1 LEQLARFRGGGHAAI
16 TQEGKSLR
24 LKGKVAVVTGAGS
37 GIGRAIAVR
46 LASEGAQVAIAE
58 LEEATGEATAE
69 RIRGAGGNAVSIPT
83 DVSRS
88 DSVAA
93 LFTRLD
99 ALQWVPEILVNN
111 AGNAAPSTPTHDVT
125 DEAWD
130 AIVRV
135 HLNGTFY
142 GTREALRRMLP
153 RGRGVLINIGSVLGM
168 RGLPGG
174 AAYTAAKGAIAAFTK
189 GLAREVAESGIR
201 VNCIAPGWIETPI
214 LDNVDAGG
222 RERLAKSI
230 PMGRLGT
237 PDEIATVA
245 AFLASDEASYLT
257 GQVISPNG
265 GWYT

>member
-1 LEQLARFRGGGHAAI
+1 LANSV
-16 TQEGKSLR
+16 EGKP
-24 LKGKVAVVTGAGS
+24 LKLAGKVAVVTGAGS

-46 LASEGAQVAIAE
+46 LAAEGAHVAIAE
-58 LEEATGEATAE
+58 LNAATGEETAAL
-69 RIRGAGGNAVSIPT
+69 IRSKGGNALSIPT

-93 LFTRLD
+93 LFARLD
-99 ALQWVPEILVNN
+99 DLAWVSEIVVNN
-111 AGNAAPSTPTHDVT
+111 AGNAAPNTPTHEVSD
-125 DEAWD
+125 DAWD

-153 RGRGVLINIGSVLGM
+153 RGRGVIINFGSVLGL

-174 AAYTAAKGAIAAFTK
+174 AAYTACKGAIASLTK
-189 GLAREVAESGIR
+189 GVAREVAKEGIR

-214 LDNVDAGG
+214 LDNVAAGG
-222 RERLAKSI
+222 RERLAQSI

-237 PDEIATVA
+237 PEEIAAVA

>member
-1 LEQLARFRGGGHAAI
+1 M
-16 TQEGKSLR
+16 
-24 LKGKVAVVTGAGS
+24 
-37 GIGRAIAVR
+37 R
-46 LASEGAQVAIAE
+46 LAAEGARVAIAE
-58 LEEATGEATAE
+58 LNEATGEETAE
-69 RIRGAGGNAVSIPT
+69 LIRGKTGDAVSIPT
-83 DVSRS
+83 DVGRS

-93 LFTRLD
+93 LFSRLD
-99 ALQWVPEILVNN
+99 ALPWVPEILVNN
-111 AGNAAPSTPTHDVT
+111 AGNAAPGMPTHEVS

-153 RGRGVLINIGSVLGM
+153 RGRGVIINIGSVLGL

-174 AAYTAAKGAIAAFTK
+174 AAYTASKGAIAALTK
-189 GLAREVAESGIR
+189 GLAREFAEAGIR

-214 LDNVDAGG
+214 LDNVAAGG
-222 RERLAKSI
+222 RERLVKSI

-237 PDEIATVA
+237 PEEIAAVA

-257 GQVISPNG
+257 GQIISPNG

>member
-1 LEQLARFRGGGHAAI
+1 VSPEFEQREDEA
-16 TQEGKSLR
+16 LR
-24 LKGKVAVVTGAGS
+24 LEGKVAVVTGAGS

-46 LASEGAQVAIAE
+46 LAAEGARVAIAE
-58 LEEATGEATAE
+58 LNEAVGQETAAL
-69 RIRGAGGNAVSIPT
+69 IQKKGANAVSIPT

-93 LFTRLD
+93 LFSRLD
-99 ALQWVPEILVNN
+99 GLGWQPDILVNN
-111 AGNAAPSTPTHDVT
+111 AGNAAPDTPTHQVS

-130 AIVRV
+130 AIVHV

-153 RGRGVLINIGSVLGM
+153 RGRGVIINFGSVVGL

-174 AAYTAAKGAIAAFTK
+174 AAYTAAKGAIASLTK
-189 GLAREVAESGIR
+189 GVAREVAKDGIR
-201 VNCIAPGWIETPI
+201 VNCIAPGWIETSM
-214 LDNVDAGG
+214 LDNLAAGA
-222 RERLAKSI
+222 RERLAQSI

-237 PDEIATVA
+237 PDEIAAVA
-245 AFLASDEASYLT
+245 VFLASDEARYVT
-257 GQVISPNG
+257 GQIISPNG

>member
-1 LEQLARFRGGGHAAI
+1 VKLG
-16 TQEGKSLR
+16 
-24 LKGKVAVVTGAGS
+24 GKVAVVTGGGS

-46 LASEGAQVAIAE
+46 FAAEGARVVIAE
-58 LEEATGEATAE
+58 ISAAAGEETAGL
-69 RIRGAGGNAVSIPT
+69 IQTNGTTAVSIPT

-93 LFTRLD
+93 LFARLD
-99 ALQWVPEILVNN
+99 ALEWAPEILVNN
-111 AGNAAPSTPTHDVT
+111 AGNAVPSTPVHEVS

-130 AIVRV
+130 AIVHV

-142 GTREALRRMLP
+142 GTREALKRMLP
-153 RGRGVLINIGSVLGM
+153 RGRGSIINFGSVVGL

-174 AAYTAAKGAIAAFTK
+174 AAYTAGKGAIAAMTK
-189 GLAREVAESGIR
+189 GVAREVAKAGIR

-214 LDNVDAGG
+214 LTNLDQDS
-222 RERLAKSI
+222 RDRLLQSI

-237 PDEIATVA
+237 PEEIAAVA
-245 AFLASDEASYLT
+245 VFLASDEASYMT
-257 GQVISPNG
+257 GQIISPNG

>member
-1 LEQLARFRGGGHAAI
+1 MALKLA
-16 TQEGKSLR
+16 
-24 LKGKVAVVTGAGS
+24 GKVAIVTGAGS
-37 GIGRAIAVR
+37 GIGRAIALR
-46 LASEGAQVAIAE
+46 YAAEGARVVIAE
-58 LEEATGEATAE
+58 ISEAAGSETAALIKE
-69 RIRGAGGNAVSIPT
+69 SGAEAVSIPT

-93 LFTRLD
+93 LFARLD
-99 ALQWVPEILVNN
+99 AREWAPDILVNN
-111 AGNAAPSTPTHDVT
+111 AGNAAPTTPTHEVS

-130 AIVRV
+130 AIVHV

-142 GTREALRRMLP
+142 GTREALKRMLP
-153 RGRGVLINIGSVLGM
+153 RGRGSIINFGSVVGL

-174 AAYTAAKGAIAAFTK
+174 AAYTASKGAIAAMTK
-189 GLAREVAESGIR
+189 GVAREVAKAGIR

-214 LDNVDAGG
+214 LTNLDQDS
-222 RERLAKSI
+222 RERLAQSI

-237 PDEIATVA
+237 PEEIAAVA
-245 AFLASDEASYLT
+245 VFLASDEASYMT

>member
-1 LEQLARFRGGGHAAI
+1 VEA
-16 TQEGKSLR
+16 EPLR
-24 LKGKVAVVTGAGS
+24 LERKVAVVTGAGS

-46 LASEGAQVAIAE
+46 LATEGAKVAIAE
-58 LEEATGEATAE
+58 LNEATGEETAE
-69 RIRGAGGNAVSIPT
+69 LIRGKAGNAVSIPT

-93 LFTRLD
+93 LFARLD
-99 ALQWVPEILVNN
+99 ALGWEPEILVNN
-111 AGNAAPSTPTHDVT
+111 AGNAAPSTPTHEVS

-130 AIVRV
+130 AIVDV

-153 RGRGVLINIGSVLGM
+153 RGRGVIINFGSVVGM

-174 AAYTAAKGAIAAFTK
+174 AAYTACKGAIAALTK
-189 GLAREVAESGIR
+189 GVAREVAKEGIR

-214 LDNVDAGG
+214 LDNVAAGG
-222 RERLAKSI
+222 RERLIQSI

-237 PDEIATVA
+237 PEEIAALA
-245 AFLASDEASYLT
+245 AFLASDDASYLT